1 MQSTGVQEY
10 RVGWAGALRDG
21 HEGLMRKKQVFS
33 HWWTD
38 SPKTSPEQEN
48 GGPGSGR
55 PTRRAEVPRPRRIQ
69 SLSVQPIGKQNLLST
84 RKAGPPTSNEKAGPR

>member
-1 MQSTGVQEY
+1 MD
-10 RVGWAGALRDG
+10 WAGALRDG

-55 PTRRAEVPRPRRIQ
+55 PTRRAEVPRGAFQVPRKR
-69 SLSVQPIGKQNLLST
+69 QNLWT
-84 RKAGPPTSNEKAGPR
+84 NEKAEPQCPTNRKAKLPVH